1 MGYITTA
8 KWGGGKGLRGKGFS
22 KSRRLPRMVGSLT
35 TSEPELLQCNTSG
48 GKMRWVRMGWGGG
61 GGRRTKIL
69 FFFFCYNWGNK

>member
-48 GKMRWVRMGWGGG
+48 GKMRWVRMGGGG
-61 GGRRTKIL
+61 GGGMCQYFGL
-69 FFFFCYNWGNK
+69 FFWY